1 MVRRFV
7 GIVSGLLAILFA
19 TALSGCYSF
28 SGTTLPSHLHKLV
41 IHSVENKTLEPSLAD
56 QITRGLQDGFRQR
69 SNLQLVN
76 EGGDAEIFGV
86 LTQYSQSPQSTSGDK
101 VTTFRVDML
110 MKVVF
115 VDKVKGDT
123 LYRDER
129 VPGYGFYA
137 PDNGETEAT
146 ARQRAVDNL
155 VKVVL
160 DNTVLAW

>member
-123 LYRDER
+123 LYRDEH

-137 PDNGETEAT
+137 PDNWETEAT